1 MRVRIDTTITLLSTC
16 VLLKK
21 GIAGGVRC
29 EHKHSRPEINR
40 SRDTSSV
47 VQTLNEVICELA
59 GGGGA
64 RILY

>member
-1 MRVRIDTTITLLSTC
+1 MRVRIDTAITLLSTS
-16 VLLKK
+16 VLLKE
-21 GIAGGVRC
+21 GIAGGLRC

-47 VQTLNEVICELA
+47 VQALNGDICELA
-59 GGGGA
+59 GGGA